1 MRALIHTTFGDPTE
15 VLEVAERPLPEPGP
29 GQVRVRTLLSP
40 IHNHDLWTIRGTY
53 GFKPELPAASGTEAV
68 GVVDALGDGVDG
80 LQVGQRV
87 TGGAFGAWSEYF
99 LAKAAGLVPVPD
111 AIDDETAAQLISMPF
126 SALALLDSLDAQSGD
141 WIVQNTAN
149 GAVGKLVAQFAPAR
163 GIRVLGLVRRDAGVD
178 ELAALGIRDVVST
191 AGANWRDRAA
201 EILGGAE
208 PRAAVDSVGGKAAG
222 ELLSLL
228 GEGGTLVSF
237 GAMESST
244 LEISSGDLIFKSATV
259 KGFWGST
266 VSRTMDAAKRGAL
279 IGELL
284 QRIGSG
290 EVSLPVEA
298 VYPFD
303 EGRAAA
309 AASAVPGRAGKILLR
324 FGARDAGSS

>member
-53 GFKPELPAASGTEAV
+53 GFKPELPAGSGTEAV
-68 GVVDALGDGVDG
+68 GIVDALGKGVEG
-80 LQVGQRV
+80 LQIGQRV
-87 TGGAFGAWSEYF
+87 TGGTFGVWAEYF
-99 LAKAAGLVPVPD
+99 VAKAAGLVPVPD
-111 AIDDETAAQLISMPF
+111 SMSDETAAQLMSMPF
-126 SALALLDSLDAQSGD
+126 SALALLESLDVQPGE

-178 ELAALGIRDVVST
+178 EFADFVFSDAATTESAD
-191 AGANWRDRAA
+191 WRDRVA
-201 EILGGAE
+201 EVLDGAE
-208 PRAAVDSVGGKAAG
+208 PRAAVDSVGGTSAG

-228 GEGGTLVSF
+228 GEGGTLVLF
-237 GAMESST
+237 GAMGSDM
-244 LEISSGDLIFKSATV
+244 LQISSGDLIFKGATV
-259 KGFWGST
+259 KGFWAST
-266 VSRTMDAAKRGAL
+266 VSKTVDAATRGRL
-279 IGELL
+279 FGELL

-290 EVSLPVEA
+290 EVALPVEA
-298 VYPFD
+298 VYPF
-303 EGRAAA
+303 EEARAAA

-324 FGARDAGSS
+324 F